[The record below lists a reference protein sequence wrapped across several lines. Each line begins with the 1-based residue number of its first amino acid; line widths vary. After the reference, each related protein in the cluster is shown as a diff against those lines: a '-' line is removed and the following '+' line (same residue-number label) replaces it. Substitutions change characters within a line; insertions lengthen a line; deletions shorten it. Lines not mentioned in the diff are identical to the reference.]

1 MLKKDSLVLFQGDSI
16 TDTNRH
22 YEDGSNMGYGYPN
35 MISARFSALYPEL
48 NVRFI
53 NRGISGNR
61 AIDMKNRWQKDCI
74 DLQPDYLSILI
85 GINDCWRRYDGNDPT
100 SAQAFK
106 QTYHEILTDA
116 KNKTNAK
123 LILCEPFVLPYP
135 SDRKK
140 WREDLDL
147 KITAVRELAMEFN
160 ALLIP
165 FDGLFAQASCKKGPA
180 FWTEDGVHPTQTG
193 HALIAEIWINAVE
206 NI

>member
-16 TDTNRH
+16 TDTNRK
-22 YEDGSNMGYGYPN
+22 YEDVSHMGWGYAN
-35 MISARFSALYPEL
+35 HVSARFSAIYPEL

-61 AIDMKNRWQKDCI
+61 SIDLKNRWQKDCI
-74 DLQPDYLSILI
+74 DMQPDYLSILI
-85 GINDCWRRYDGNDPT
+85 GINDCWRRYDSNNPT
-100 SAQAFK
+100 SAEQFK
-106 QTYHEILTDA
+106 ATYHELLTDA

-123 LILCEPFVLPYP
+123 LILCEPFLLPF
-135 SDRKK
+135 SEEKLK

-147 KITAVRELAMEFN
+147 KITVVRELAAEFN

-165 FDGLFAQASCKKGPA
+165 YDGLLAQANCKKSPA
-180 FWTEDGVHPTQTG
+180 FWTEDGVHPTQAG
-193 HALIAEIWINAVE
+193 HALMAEIWINAIQ